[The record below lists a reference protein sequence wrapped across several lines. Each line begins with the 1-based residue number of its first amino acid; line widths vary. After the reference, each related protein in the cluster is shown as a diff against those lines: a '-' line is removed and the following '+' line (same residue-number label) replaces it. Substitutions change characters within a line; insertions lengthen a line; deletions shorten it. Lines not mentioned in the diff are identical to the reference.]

1 MGGGPLMRTT
11 AYEYLNRNYQM
22 AGMSSIEA
30 CTKRRWFARRN
41 FHMQYYE
48 DSHQLNKHLNYWR
61 TSIDDY
67 WQEISKDMPLNL
79 RFVAFLSRLFPAFR
93 KKVEQSAYN
102 LMKNLVENHR
112 NGTAFWY
119 QNRNDQRISA
129 FYKDYGT
136 YEAIPEWD
144 DEDFDVEPDPAW
156 RRLDHGYDETKS
168 LLALSDLQAAAVYRG
183 GECLA
188 DEWNSDMFTSLDW
201 QCASGHEFQ
210 ARPNTIL
217 KAGHWCPECMAP
229 PWDFDKQ
236 AEDNP
241 FFAQVWYADHDT
253 HEEKF
258 FAEECFRDILDA
270 DSEWAQR
277 EQP

>member
-1 MGGGPLMRTT
+1 
-11 AYEYLNRNYQM
+11 
-22 AGMSSIEA
+22 
-30 CTKRRWFARRN
+30 
-41 FHMQYYE
+41 
-48 DSHQLNKHLNYWR
+48 
-61 TSIDDY
+61 
-67 WQEISKDMPLNL
+67 MPLHL

-144 DEDFDVEPDPAW
+144 DEYFDIEPDPAW

-168 LLALSDLQAAAVYRG
+168 LLALSDLQAAAAYRG

-188 DEWNSDMFTSLDW
+188 DEWDSDMFTSLDW
-201 QCASGHEFQ
+201 HCASGHEFQ
-210 ARPNTIL
+210 AKPNTIL

-241 FFAQVWYADHDT
+241 FFAQVWYADHDSD
-253 HEEKF
+253 EEKF